1 MHKLSIRSCSVWFVV
16 VQIVQR
22 TFRGFGTRWDNLSNC
37 DSKLAGKLTVHH
49 GVQNIGAASV
59 IQNRKVGL

>member
-1 MHKLSIRSCSVWFVV
+1 MHKLSIPSCSVWFVV
-16 VQIVQR
+16 LPIVQQ
-22 TFRGFGTRWDNLSNC
+22 TFRGVGTRWDDLSNC
-37 DSKLAGKLTVHH
+37 DSKLAGTLTVHH